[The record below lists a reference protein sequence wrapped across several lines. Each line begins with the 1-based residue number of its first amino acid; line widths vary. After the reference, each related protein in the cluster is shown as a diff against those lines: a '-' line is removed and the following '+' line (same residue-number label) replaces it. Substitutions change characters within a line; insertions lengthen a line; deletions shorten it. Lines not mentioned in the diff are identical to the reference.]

1 MRKLNALIA
10 GSTGYIGVQLINLLI
25 KHKYVNIRYLCGN
38 TSVGKKISY
47 FDNKLKSKNIGVLI
61 TDHNVRETLDIVD
74 RAYILFNGS
83 LIMTGTPSQVKADR
97 RVRDVY
103 LGNSFF

>member
-1 MRKLNALIA
+1 
-10 GSTGYIGVQLINLLI
+10 
-25 KHKYVNIRYLCGN
+25 
-38 TSVGKKISY
+38 
-47 FDNKLKSKNIGVLI
+47 
-61 TDHNVRETLDIVD
+61 VRETLDIVD

-83 LIMTGTPSQVKADR
+83 LIMSGTPSQVKADR